1 MINSKTEKVLGVT
14 YLSETVN
21 WELAKGQT
29 KRSQAIF
36 VDSEY
41 HTKPSHLAF
50 AFITRKSTD
59 LISFTVTLLDGNE
72 KKLTFP
78 SNEKKFQQLVLE
90 LKLYDRKMSRKIN
103 DDKVAEEIKNLFAD
117 FKISATKVND
127 DNKNRNKKLEETK
140 KILEACKQEY

>member
-1 MINSKTEKVLGVT
+1 M
-14 YLSETVN
+14 
-21 WELAKGQT
+21 
-29 KRSQAIF
+29 
-36 VDSEY
+36 
-41 HTKPSHLAF
+41 
-50 AFITRKSTD
+50 
-59 LISFTVTLLDGNE
+59 ISFTVTLLDGNE